1 MPHVLLPDNIHQK
14 AIDLLESTET
24 ITYDAPGKLS
34 QDDLIAQVPGA
45 HALIIRSGVQIT
57 PEVLNAAPELKAIAR
72 AGVGVDNIDLA
83 ACTEHGVIV
92 MNTPG
97 GNTVSTAEHTFDL
110 MLALARHLPQGHV
123 SLREGRWER
132 KQYVGV
138 ELRGKTLGL
147 VGLGRVG
154 QEVAKRAIAFEMTV
168 IAFDPYVPPSVFN
181 NIGVQKVAT
190 DELYARSDF
199 ISLHAPLMDE
209 TRGMINADALGKM
222 KDGVRLV
229 NAARGGLINDD
240 DLAEALKSGK
250 VAGAALD
257 VYDVEPPS
265 DDHPLIGLP
274 NTITTPHL
282 AASTIDAQINVAVQA
297 AQQVIDVLLEDR
309 SANVVNPDVLD

>member
-14 AIDLLESTET
+14 AIDLLERTDS

-34 QDDLIAQVPGA
+34 QDALIAQVPSA
-45 HALIIRSGVQIT
+45 NALIIRSGVQIT
-57 PEVLNAAPELKAIAR
+57 PDVLAAAPALKAIAR
-72 AGVGVDNIDLA
+72 AGVGVDNIDLE

-147 VGLGRVG
+147 FGLGRVG

-168 IAFDPYVPPSVFN
+168 IAYDPYVPDSVFN
-181 NIGVQKVAT
+181 NLGVQKVAT

-209 TRGMINADALGKM
+209 TRGLINADALGKM

-229 NAARGGLINDD
+229 NAARGGLINDE
-240 DLAEALKSGK
+240 DLAQALKSGK

-257 VYDVEPPS
+257 VYAVEPPS

-297 AQQVIDVLLEDR
+297 AQQVLDVLLNNE
-309 SANVVNPDVLD
+309 SANVVNPAVLE